1 MEVPRTPSMPFSA
14 ETTGRTPGDAGLDAL
29 PIHLVDLGK
38 AKPKDL
44 KALKR
49 GGGKLHQEVIEAL
62 EEIEFNLG
70 EEADG
75 KTILPVVIVV
85 ERKRKRR
92 SALPLNIF

>member
-1 MEVPRTPSMPFSA
+1 MEATRTPSMPFATDAAPGSEA
-14 ETTGRTPGDAGLDAL
+14 EANLEAL

-38 AKPKDL
+38 AKSKDI

-49 GGGKLHQEVIEAL
+49 GGGKLHQEVIDAL

-70 EEADG
+70 DEAAG

-85 ERKRKRR
+85 EKKRKRR

>member
-1 MEVPRTPSMPFSA
+1 MESNRTPSVSFS
-14 ETTGRTPGDAGLDAL
+14 TGTGTGSDADAALDAL

-38 AKPKDL
+38 AKPKDI

-70 EEADG
+70 DEAAG
-75 KTILPVVIVV
+75 KTILPVVLVV

>member
-1 MEVPRTPSMPFSA
+1 MPFSTEA
-14 ETTGRTPGDAGLDAL
+14 GSVTDADASLEAL

-38 AKPKDL
+38 AKPKDI

-49 GGGKLHQEVIEAL
+49 GGGKLHQDVIEAL

-70 EEADG
+70 EDAAG
-75 KTILPVVIVV
+75 KTLLPVVIVV

-92 SALPLNIF
+92 SGLPLNIF